1 MGQVS
6 SIFNPGDLY
15 GMIRMDHSSPKE
27 FNARLREAVTYISAV
42 KACIVFSDTGL
53 YHRIF
58 EVMTKSILVV
68 AQNLTDSQD
77 TVDKLVKVS

>member
-1 MGQVS
+1 
-6 SIFNPGDLY
+6 
-15 GMIRMDHSSPKE
+15 MDHSSPKE

-77 TVDKLVKVS
+77 TVDKLVKVSWAYTGIDDKGHWRRQLSK